1 MISEIP
7 WIGAKLAYPV
17 YGFVMESK
25 TAKRTFLLKK
35 KSLFLNNVSN
45 SSAGQFN
52 FIRANLHTRGLSV
65 YQQLSSRISL
75 CILEP
80 LHLSQAKI
88 KFL

>member
-35 KSLFLNNVSN
+35 KKKKS
-45 SSAGQFN
+45 
-52 FIRANLHTRGLSV
+52 I
-65 YQQLSSRISL
+65 
-75 CILEP
+75 P
-80 LHLSQAKI
+80 K
-88 KFL
+88 

>member
-1 MISEIP
+1 M
-7 WIGAKLAYPV
+7 GAKLAYRV

-25 TAKRTFLLKK
+25 TAKTTFSLKK
-35 KSLFLNNVSN
+35 KKKGLFLNNVSN

-65 YQQLSSRISL
+65 YQQLSSRTSL